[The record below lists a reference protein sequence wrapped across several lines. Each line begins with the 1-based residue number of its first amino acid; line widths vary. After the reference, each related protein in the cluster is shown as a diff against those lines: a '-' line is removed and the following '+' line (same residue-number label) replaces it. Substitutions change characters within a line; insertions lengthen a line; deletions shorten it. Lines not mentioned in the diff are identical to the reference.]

1 MKKLFAFVLL
11 MITAGHTWSQS
22 LSIGSWQTH
31 MAYAQAI
38 DVFET
43 KQHLTVVSNFG
54 VFNLDTKDSSLTVLS
69 KLDGLTEVEISCAAY
84 DPQNDAVIIGY
95 KNTNIDII
103 KSNTIINV
111 NDILKKSIVGLKVIN
126 SIDVIDGIAY
136 INCGFA
142 TVLYDIAK
150 LEVKDTYYLGNNGSN
165 LAVYN
170 MAVLNGKLYAATDSG
185 ILEADYS
192 NTNLA
197 NYQNWRKHSITDSIP
212 TGKAATLMAVF
223 AGKLAAYV
231 NNKTLIYNGQVWRMP
246 SVIYQGGAKRLMS
259 DANHLLIV
267 NEIGVTVY
275 DANLLAVDIYTS
287 PNYIPSVRAA
297 RYDKKGQL
305 WIADFYQGLCKYDG
319 VNKPYAATYVP
330 NGPYNVSAR
339 RLAIKN
345 GKLIVAS
352 GSVGDNYTN
361 KFIRNGIYTYDQ
373 GVWRNY
379 NYLNYSVMDSF
390 YDFTSVVFDN
400 KLNKEYYGTLWKGLL
415 EFENNEFVK
424 NYSYH
429 NSTLGEALGNDGQ
442 YRVSG
447 MAVDSKNQL
456 WVANHWAEKPISVKK
471 ANGTWQNFEFPGVF
485 GELKYVA
492 DITIDRN
499 DQKWVVIPASNAI
512 LVFKESTNGKVVYKK
527 LTAGQGA
534 GNLPKDATEVF
545 AITEDLDGRIWV
557 GTNAGVVVFYNPS
570 AILQFGADIDA
581 QPVRVIDGEFVQ
593 YLLASETVTCIK
605 VDGANRKWMGTK
617 NGAWLFSDDGAQQ
630 IHYFNTS
637 NSPLLANKINDIA
650 INGENGIVYF
660 ATDNGIVSYRSDA
673 TKGYEVN
680 LDQVKVFPNPVRE
693 NYEGII
699 AIQGLVNNA
708 EVKITDI
715 NGKLV
720 FRTFA
725 NGGQAN
731 WDGKNFAAE
740 KVSTGVYLVLATDDF
755 GLETMVK
762 KILVIH

>member
-1 MKKLFAFVLL
+1 
-11 MITAGHTWSQS
+11 
-22 LSIGSWQTH
+22 
-31 MAYAQAI
+31 MAI
-38 DVFET
+38 
-43 KQHLTVVSNFG
+43 
-54 VFNLDTKDSSLTVLS
+54 
-69 KLDGLTEVEISCAAY
+69 
-84 DPQNDAVIIGY
+84 
-95 KNTNIDII
+95 
-103 KSNTIINV
+103 
-111 NDILKKSIVGLKVIN
+111 
-126 SIDVIDGIAY
+126 
-136 INCGFA
+136 
-142 TVLYDIAK
+142 
-150 LEVKDTYYLGNNGSN
+150 
-165 LAVYN
+165 
-170 MAVLNGKLYAATDSG
+170 
-185 ILEADYS
+185 
-192 NTNLA
+192 
-197 NYQNWRKHSITDSIP
+197 
-212 TGKAATLMAVF
+212 
-223 AGKLAAYV
+223 
-231 NNKTLIYNGQVWRMP
+231 
-246 SVIYQGGAKRLMS
+246 
-259 DANHLLIV
+259 
-267 NEIGVTVY
+267 
-275 DANLLAVDIYTS
+275 
-287 PNYIPSVRAA
+287 
-297 RYDKKGQL
+297 
-305 WIADFYQGLCKYDG
+305 
-319 VNKPYAATYVP
+319 
-330 NGPYNVSAR
+330 
-339 RLAIKN
+339 
-345 GKLIVAS
+345 
-352 GSVGDNYTN
+352 
-361 KFIRNGIYTYDQ
+361 
-373 GVWRNY
+373 
-379 NYLNYSVMDSF
+379 
-390 YDFTSVVFDN
+390 
-400 KLNKEYYGTLWKGLL
+400 
-415 EFENNEFVK
+415 
-424 NYSYH
+424 
-429 NSTLGEALGNDGQ
+429 
-442 YRVSG
+442 
-447 MAVDSKNQL
+447 DSKNQL

-680 LDQVKVFPNPVRE
+680 LDQVKVFPNPVKE
-693 NYEGII
+693 NYAGII

-740 KVSTGVYLVLATDDF
+740 KVSTGVYLVLATDDL
-755 GLETMVK
+755 GVETMVK